1 MEKAVHM
8 DDHLTLGEKID
19 KGTLAG
25 VKFQL
30 DGNADIQSKG
40 ADIATATQEASDADA
55 HVESLK
61 SQLAAAEVI
70 KSAKAATLDNV
81 YNGGVD
87 KANEVYPGKVDILKG
102 LSLTMAKDHKARP
115 LCEKGTGGSMVQSGH
130 SGKGNFHCNKLAN
143 AKDFRLMETT
153 DPATLDE
160 TKYYAANPVSFDN
173 SRGGEVTPKTVGVIT
188 WWRFYGHNAAGD
200 GIWSDPFGG
209 FPIH

>member
-1 MEKAVHM
+1 
-8 DDHLTLGEKID
+8 
-19 KGTLAG
+19 
-25 VKFQL
+25 
-30 DGNADIQSKG
+30 
-40 ADIATATQEASDADA
+40 
-55 HVESLK
+55 
-61 SQLAAAEVI
+61 
-70 KSAKAATLDNV
+70 
-81 YNGGVD
+81 
-87 KANEVYPGKVDILKG
+87 
-102 LSLTMAKDHKARP
+102 
-115 LCEKGTGGSMVQSGH
+115 MVQSGH